1 MSFLKYPVHT
11 PWISTKLKVS
21 LKALYHGLKANHPR
35 AIGNKVSILP
45 QRNSIFNMRVLVI
58 GGSGQTGRLVIDE
71 ALQRGHKITA
81 LIRNPSALPAKEGL
95 NIVKGTPLEPS
106 NIESAFNAVQGD
118 LPTAVIVTL
127 SSPKEKGAR
136 VMSDAH
142 ENLVAAMKRHSVSK
156 IATMSSF
163 GVGSS
168 FANITVIMRWA
179 ISKTGLGHSF
189 ADHNH
194 VEEILKKSG
203 LKFVLLKPARLTMAK
218 KAPVQFLGD
227 DGKGLGVFAGLGG
240 ISRASVAACLVD
252 AVEKSTWDRSTPV
265 ISN

>member
-1 MSFLKYPVHT
+1 
-11 PWISTKLKVS
+11 
-21 LKALYHGLKANHPR
+21 
-35 AIGNKVSILP
+35 
-45 QRNSIFNMRVLVI
+45 MRVLVI
-58 GGSGQTGRLVIDE
+58 GGNGQTGRLVIDE
-71 ALQRGHKITA
+71 ALLRGHKITA
-81 LIRNPSALPAKEGL
+81 LIRNPSALSPKEGL
-95 NIVKGTPLEPS
+95 SIVKGTPLEPS
-106 NIESAFNAVQGD
+106 NIESAFNAVQDD

-127 SSPKEKGAR
+127 SSPTKKGTR

-142 ENLVAAMKRHSVSK
+142 ENLVAAMKRHGVSK
-156 IATMSSF
+156 IVTMSSF

-168 FANITVIMRWA
+168 LSNITVIMRWS
-179 ISKTGLGHSF
+179 ISSTALGYRY

-194 VEEILKKSG
+194 VDEILKQSG
-203 LKFVLLKPARLTMAK
+203 LNFVLLRPARLTLAK

-227 DGKGLGVFAGLGG
+227 DGKGLGVFAGIGG

>member
-1 MSFLKYPVHT
+1 
-11 PWISTKLKVS
+11 
-21 LKALYHGLKANHPR
+21 
-35 AIGNKVSILP
+35 
-45 QRNSIFNMRVLVI
+45 MRVLVI
-58 GGSGQTGRLVIDE
+58 GGNGQTGRLVIDE
-71 ALQRGHKITA
+71 ALQRGHKVTA
-81 LIRNPSALPAKEGL
+81 LIRNPSELSPKEGL
-95 NIVKGTPLEPS
+95 RIVKGTPLEPS
-106 NIESAFNAVQGD
+106 NIESAFNAVQDD

-127 SSPKEKGAR
+127 SSPTEKGTR

-142 ENLVAAMKRHSVSK
+142 ENLVAAMKRHGVSK
-156 IATMSSF
+156 IVTMSSF

-168 FANITVIMRWA
+168 LSNITVIMRWS
-179 ISKTGLGHSF
+179 ISNTALGYRY

-194 VEEILKKSG
+194 VDEILKQSG
-203 LKFVLLKPARLTMAK
+203 LNFVLLRPARLTLAK

-227 DGKGLGVFAGLGG
+227 NGKGLGVFAGIGG

>member
-1 MSFLKYPVHT
+1 
-11 PWISTKLKVS
+11 
-21 LKALYHGLKANHPR
+21 
-35 AIGNKVSILP
+35 
-45 QRNSIFNMRVLVI
+45 MRILVI

-71 ALQRGHKITA
+71 ALQRGHKVTA
-81 LIRNPSALPAKEGL
+81 LIRNPSALPAMEGL
-95 NIVKGTPLEPS
+95 NIVKGTPVEPS
-106 NIESAFNAVQGD
+106 NIESAFSAVQGD
-118 LPTAVIVTL
+118 LPAAVIVTL
-127 SSPKEKGAR
+127 SSPKEKGTR

-142 ENLVAAMKRHSVSK
+142 ENLVAAMKRHGVSK
-156 IATMSSF
+156 IATLASF

-168 FANITVIMRWA
+168 LANITVIMRWA
-179 ISKTGLGHSF
+179 ISNTSLGHLF

-194 VEEILKKSG
+194 VDEILKKSG
-203 LKFVLLKPARLTMAK
+203 LKFVVLRPARLTMAK
-218 KAPVQFLGD
+218 KGPVQFLGD

>member
-1 MSFLKYPVHT
+1 
-11 PWISTKLKVS
+11 
-21 LKALYHGLKANHPR
+21 
-35 AIGNKVSILP
+35 
-45 QRNSIFNMRVLVI
+45 MRVLVI

-71 ALQRGHKITA
+71 ALERGHKVTA
-81 LIRNPSALPAKEGL
+81 LIRNHSTLPAKEGL
-95 NIVKGTPLEPS
+95 NIMKGTPVEPS
-106 NIESAFNAVQGD
+106 NIERAFTAVQGD

-127 SSPKEKGAR
+127 SSPTEKGTR

-142 ENLVAAMKRHSVSK
+142 ENLIAAMKRHGVSK

-179 ISKTGLGHSF
+179 ISNTGLKHSF

-203 LKFVLLKPARLTMAK
+203 LKYVLLKPARLTMAK
-218 KAPVQFLGD
+218 KAPAQFLGD

-252 AVEKSTWDRSTPV
+252 TVEKSTWDRSTFV